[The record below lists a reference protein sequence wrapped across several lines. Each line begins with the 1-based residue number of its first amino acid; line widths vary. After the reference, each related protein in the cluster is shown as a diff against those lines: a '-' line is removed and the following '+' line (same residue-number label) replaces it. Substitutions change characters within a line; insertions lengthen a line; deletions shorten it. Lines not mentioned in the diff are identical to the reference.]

1 MDELQ
6 RLFFFNFTIFL
17 LKESLPLILTGF
29 NMWICGT
36 NREDFSAM
44 EGEVEGGVEGG
55 VGGETSLYELVY
67 RIIQQILCFF
77 C

>member
-6 RLFFFNFTIFL
+6 CLFLFSTLLFFL
-17 LKESLPLILTGF
+17 LKESLPLILNGF

-44 EGEVEGGVEGG
+44 EGEVEGGV
-55 VGGETSLYELVY
+55 GGETSLYELVY
-67 RIIQQILCFF
+67 RIIQQILCFL